1 MKKSRKDVNHYLF
14 KRKNNDNF
22 SYEKWYKSILFVKT
36 KKEKVSIVTFS
47 YKKVMNSYFTL

>member
-47 YKKVMNSYFTL
+47 YKKVMNRYFTL